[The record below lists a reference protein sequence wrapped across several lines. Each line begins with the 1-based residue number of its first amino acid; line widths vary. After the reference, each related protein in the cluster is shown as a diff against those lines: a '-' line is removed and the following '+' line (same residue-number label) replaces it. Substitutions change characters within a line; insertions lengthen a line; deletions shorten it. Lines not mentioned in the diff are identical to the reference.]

1 LSSGMIKFLLTVVVT
16 NVFWAGFAAGQKAQ
30 LDPHEL
36 TALSNTEE
44 VATPSGTPEPQVA
57 PDLLP
62 ESNRLPA
69 EPPDLRLP
77 SPSFLKVGSPNG
89 TPNVR
94 AVEQISP
101 EEQEKNRA
109 RLAELRVVAMRN
121 PKVINLLKQA
131 NEALSDEA
139 KRGFMRAYCHTLCT
153 RMRRLEPTLGPTIN
167 AFERAEIRKLAA
179 GPSHIAIASRDPLR
193 KERPR
198 RGRQSE

>member
-1 LSSGMIKFLLTVVVT
+1 MMKFLLTVVVT
-16 NVFWAGFAAGQKAQ
+16 TVLLAGFAAGQKAPP
-30 LDPHEL
+30 DPQGSS
-36 TALSNTEE
+36 ALPKTEE

-62 ESNRLPA
+62 ESNQLPA
-69 EPPDLRLP
+69 EPPDLRWP
-77 SPSFLKVGSPNG
+77 SPSVLKIESPNG

-121 PKVINLLKQA
+121 PRVIDLLKQA

-139 KRGFMRAYCHTLCT
+139 KREFMRAYNHRLCN
-153 RMRRLEPTLGPTIN
+153 RMRDLEPALSPTIN

-198 RGRQSE
+198 HGRQSE